1 MYSNIEAERVRLD
14 LTQEELC
21 TRLEITTKTY
31 RSWISK
37 KHAIPCSKL
46 VEMSKLFKC
55 STDYLLGITS
65 YRGTSQ
71 NNRKVGD

>member
-1 MYSNIEAERVRLD
+1 MYSNIEAERVRLN

-21 TRLEITTKTY
+21 SSLNITAKTY

-37 KHAIPCSKL
+37 KHSIPCSKL

-55 STDYLLGITS
+55 STDYLLGITN
-65 YRGTSQ
+65 YRGLYTCE
-71 NNRKVGD
+71 V